1 MKQYTKPAMM
11 VLSLSANDM
20 LCSGC
25 VVKLMNDDFGQI
37 LLGSFD
43 SNKDGRLTWED
54 FSPNLFGAGEQCTDT
69 PTDPLL
75 EAYCKFTSNDGI
87 TAIWS

>member
-1 MKQYTKPAMM
+1 MKQYTKPTMM

-43 SNKDGRLTWED
+43 VNDDGRLTWED
-54 FSPNLFGAGEQCTDT
+54 FSPNLFGAGEAQCSD
-69 PTDPLL
+69 TDPLL
-75 EAYCKFTSNDGI
+75 EAYCKFTSNNGA